1 MLQRLALTSPRRLSR
16 DGLQPCLLEALLH
29 ITGLERGL
37 HLIEAPLHEQIEIEQ
52 RQTNSMIGDPILWEI
67 VGANLFS
74 ASARSDETAA
84 MGGIF
89 LGLFLLFLF
98 QQTGPENCQ

>member
-1 MLQRLALTSPRRLSR
+1 
-16 DGLQPCLLEALLH
+16 
-29 ITGLERGL
+29 
-37 HLIEAPLHEQIEIEQ
+37 
-52 RQTNSMIGDPILWEI
+52 MIGDPILREI

-98 QQTGPENCQ
+98 QQTGPENRQCFLLVFLLAAAVLTTNDLPCRDMQHLNRSVSRLYALSTRSPRTANFDS

>member
-1 MLQRLALTSPRRLSR
+1 
-16 DGLQPCLLEALLH
+16 
-29 ITGLERGL
+29 
-37 HLIEAPLHEQIEIEQ
+37 
-52 RQTNSMIGDPILWEI
+52 MIGDPILWEI

-98 QQTGPENCQ
+98 QQTGPENRQCFLLVFLLATSVLTTNDLPCRHMQHLNPSVSRFSSFSTRSPPTANFAS